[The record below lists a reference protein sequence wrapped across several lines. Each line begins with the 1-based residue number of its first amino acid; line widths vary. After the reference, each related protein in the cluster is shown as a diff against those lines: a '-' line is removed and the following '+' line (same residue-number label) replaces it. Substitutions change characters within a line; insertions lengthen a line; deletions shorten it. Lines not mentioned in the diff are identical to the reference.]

1 MEEWV
6 IEDPLAHPVAQE
18 TKETQEKMDNLV
30 QMVPLVRLV
39 PLGKE
44 GL

>member
-1 MEEWV
+1 M
-6 IEDPLAHPVAQE
+6 IEDLLAHPVAQE
-18 TKETQEKMDNLV
+18 TKETQEKMDNRV

-39 PLGKE
+39 PPGKE